1 MLKLVAAVEAVQ
13 HGRHP
18 PGEALCQPD
27 AAHAGFGVPIEQV
40 VVAGRVEAGECSGE
54 DADVGDGEV
63 HPLGSGRGDDMCGIP
78 GEKEPTVLHWIYDE
92 AAHRRDASAFLAD
105 RSLLERPAFFGGK
118 PGVQL
123 FPDAFV
129 RPVLDV
135 VVWVALDVEA
145 GGGPRAPTVP
155 SGTAPGGGVEKTPP
169 PPR

>member
-63 HPLGSGRGDDMCGIP
+63 HPLGSGRGDDVCGIP

-92 AAHRRDASAFLAD
+92 AAHRRDASAFLTD

-145 GGGPRAPTVP
+145 GELRRAHAWQGEGGLAGGAASAP
-155 SGTAPGGGVEKTPP
+155 
-169 PPR
+169 